1 MRPLVGELGEAS
13 ARVGNR
19 PASKDLRPARTAEAI
34 ESHYDYLST
43 VVAPAPD
50 APGGFTVKPTSTRYT
65 FKTDA
70 RVPKLG

>member
-1 MRPLVGELGEAS
+1 MLLPTLTVDS
-13 ARVGNR
+13 DKVT
-19 PASKDLRPARTAEAI
+19 RTAEAI